1 MTIDRQRIEAT
12 QGEKV
17 RVEYQKRADAE
28 AAQDRLHAAG
38 FNDDQI
44 TLTTHG
50 GRTAPDGS
58 FVPGGIEVS
67 VLADDRADEA
77 EKALRAKG

>member
-1 MTIDRQRIEAT
+1 MH
-12 QGEKV
+12 
-17 RVEYQKRADAE
+17 ADAE

-44 TLTTHG
+44 TLTTHC
-50 GRTAPDGS
+50 GRTEPDGRL
-58 FVPGGIEVS
+58 VPGGIEVA

-77 EKALRAKG
+77 ERVLRAKG